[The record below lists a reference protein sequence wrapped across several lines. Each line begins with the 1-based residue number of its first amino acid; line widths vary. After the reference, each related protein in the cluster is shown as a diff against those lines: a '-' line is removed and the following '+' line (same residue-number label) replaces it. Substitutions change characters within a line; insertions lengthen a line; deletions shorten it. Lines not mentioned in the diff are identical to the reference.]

1 MIVKFFSEK
10 IKAKK
15 ITKEIQ
21 NKVKKILQTGQ
32 YTNSKY
38 VGEFEKIFR
47 KNFKTKYC
55 VAVNNGT
62 SALHLSLLALGIKKN
77 DEILVPSMTFIAS
90 AAAINYVGA
99 KPIFVDVNEKDWLI
113 NPNIIEK
120 FINKKTKAIMVVHLH
135 GLMCD
140 MDKIKKIAN
149 KYKLKIIEDAAQ
161 AHGSS
166 FKNKLPGHYSDVAT
180 FSFYPTKNLGGIGD
194 GGCIITNNKKIYKK
208 LKDLREFGWK
218 KRYDSSVVGLNSRLG
233 EIQAAILRIK
243 LKKLNFYNKE
253 RNKIANNYYKK
264 LNKLKSIKLPKLT
277 VNSNHTY
284 HQFVIKVDQSIRDKL
299 IHFCKM
305 NNVMLG
311 IHYPT
316 PLHKQRAFIKKN
328 FKIKIV
334 EKISKQI
341 VSLPIFPYLSLAKQD
356 KIIRII
362 SLFIN
367 RYEKKNTY

>member
-1 MIVKFFSEK
+1 MIITDPSIEDSK
-10 IKAKK
+10 I
-15 ITKEIQ
+15 E
-21 NKVKKILQTGQ
+21 KKILQ
-32 YTNSKY
+32 NISKIIKKKNY
-38 VGEFEKIFR
+38 VLGENVKLFEKEFS
-47 KNFKTKYC
+47 KFSSAKFT
-55 VAVNNGT
+55 VGVNSGT
-62 SALHLSLLALGIKKN
+62 DAIIISLLSQNIGN
-77 DEILVPSMTFIAS
+77 GDEVILPSHSAS
-90 AAAINYVGA
+90 ATGMAVMLVGA
-99 KPIFVDVNEKDWLI
+99 KPIFVDIDEDDFLIDCNEI
-113 NPNIIEK
+113 NRKIT
-120 FINKKTKAIMVVHLH
+120 KKTKAIIPVHIY
-135 GLMCD
+135 GQSCNM
-140 MDKIKKIAN
+140 K
-149 KYKLKIIEDAAQ
+149 KIIEIADKNNLLIIEDCAQ
-161 AHGSS
+161 AHGT
-166 FKNKLPGHYSDVAT
+166 FYKKKHVGNFGT
-180 FSFYPTKNLGGIGD
+180 MGCFSFYPTKNLGGIGD